1 MKFKNFL
8 LIFFLISLILPNYV
22 KSDECKNFEDK
33 VLEIPYPEDGL
44 VTDGQQPRNNL
55 GIYFHKTYD
64 YEKNKIVIKRN
75 QDGYPIVKIS
85 LLQKNIKPLSLITS
99 INGANLSKVGDSNI
113 YDLVA
118 KKTSNLETS
127 DGNYTIKA
135 KEYDLYPFDLE
146 FFSIRAID
154 EIKTKE
160 GEFQLDYSFQV
171 THERPDWIVAG
182 REIGNLTICPIDE
195 LTEKSQIYSPVTN
208 QTSFLEQIG
217 YDQDKTFSS
226 YEQIYFEEFD
236 KTVTQS
242 SHEGVARI
250 KVDFDLKRFP
260 FDEQVLKIKLYP
272 PYGIEKN
279 EQNNYPKAYVST
291 FTSRNNVYLDLKR
304 YKNDNFLKEWTITD
318 YKVENEIE
326 IEDTVSPFDRDKLT
340 QSIFDVIILKIK
352 VKRNINYFIFKI
364 IIPVFLILSIVWSV
378 MWIPPNQVE
387 SRLTTSI
394 VGLLSLIAYNF
405 VFNDDLPKLSYLTSL
420 DRYVLLSYL
429 FCAIPTFLTVY
440 FSRLTKKDYQIALAV
455 NKKSRI
461 VGIVIY
467 IISTYVIFS

>member
-1 MKFKNFL
+1 MKLKNFL
-8 LIFFLISLILPNYV
+8 FLFFLMCFILPNYV
-22 KSDECKNFEDK
+22 KSDECKNFQDK

-44 VTDGQQPRNNL
+44 VTDGQQPKNDL

-64 YEKNKIVIKRN
+64 YKQNKITIKRN
-75 QDGYPIVKIS
+75 ENNHPIVKIS
-85 LLQKNIKPLSLITS
+85 LIEKNIKPSSLITS
-99 INGANLSKVGDSNI
+99 INDINLSKINDSQI
-113 YDLVA
+113 YNLLA
-118 KKTSNLETS
+118 KKTSNVKTPN
-127 DGNYTIKA
+127 GNYLITG

-146 FFSIRAID
+146 FFSIIAID

-171 THERPDWIVAG
+171 THERPDWIEAG

-195 LTEKSQIYSPVTN
+195 LTENSQIYSPVTN
-208 QTSFLEQIG
+208 QTTFLEQIG

-250 KVDFDLKRFP
+250 KVDFDLKKFP

-272 PYGIEKN
+272 PYGIERN
-279 EQNNYPKAYVST
+279 EQDNYPKAYVST
-291 FTSRNNVYLDLKR
+291 FTPRNNVYLDLKR
-304 YKNDNFLKEWTITD
+304 YKNDNFLKEWSITD
-318 YKVENEIE
+318 FKVDNEIE

-340 QSIFDVIILKIK
+340 QSIFDVIVLKIK

-440 FSRLTKKDYQIALAV
+440 FSRLTKKDYQTALAV
-455 NKKSRI
+455 NKKSRTI
-461 VGIVIY
+461 GIVIY
-467 IISTYVIFS
+467 IISTAVIFS